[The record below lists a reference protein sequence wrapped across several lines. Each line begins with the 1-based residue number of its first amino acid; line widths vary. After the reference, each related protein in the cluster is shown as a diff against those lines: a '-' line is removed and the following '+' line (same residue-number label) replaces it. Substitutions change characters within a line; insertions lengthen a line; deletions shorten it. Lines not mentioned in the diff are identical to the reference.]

1 VDKSHGT
8 ELCLAEQ
15 IERLADDY
23 DIHLYSNRVE
33 DVDLSKI
40 TWHRVPMPPGPHLFQ
55 YVWWLLANRIYR
67 WRDSRFHGLAP
78 EVVYSAGVNC
88 LDADLVSVHI
98 LFSKTRVQLKDALS
112 LRHNPMKAW
121 PLMIHRRIYYA
132 LIEWLENKLYSK
144 SDITLIAVSK
154 AGAQDIRDR
163 FGPGHGMRV
172 GYSYHGLNAVKF
184 SPNRR
189 IQLREGARK
198 DLGLSD
204 NEFAILLIGNDWRK
218 KGLQCLL
225 EAVAR
230 LGDSR
235 FRILVVG
242 QDSSSVYRKQ
252 LAPLGLDK
260 QVQFLPPRSDV
271 EFYYAAADVYA
282 GPSLEDTFSLPPAEA
297 MACGLAVITTR
308 AAGVSEII
316 HHGEDGLVM
325 EDPYDVETLSNWLG
339 QLSRDEHWS
348 RELGDAARKTAE
360 QYTWERNAREMGEVL
375 RSIVEERSAL

>member
-1 VDKSHGT
+1 
-8 ELCLAEQ
+8 
-15 IERLADDY
+15 
-23 DIHLYSNRVE
+23 
-33 DVDLSKI
+33 
-40 TWHRVPMPPGPHLFQ
+40 
-55 YVWWLLANRIYR
+55 
-67 WRDSRFHGLAP
+67 
-78 EVVYSAGVNC
+78 
-88 LDADLVSVHI
+88 
-98 LFSKTRVQLKDALS
+98 
-112 LRHNPMKAW
+112 
-121 PLMIHRRIYYA
+121 
-132 LIEWLENKLYSK
+132 
-144 SDITLIAVSK
+144 
-154 AGAQDIRDR
+154 
-163 FGPGHGMRV
+163 
-172 GYSYHGLNAVKF
+172 LNAVKF